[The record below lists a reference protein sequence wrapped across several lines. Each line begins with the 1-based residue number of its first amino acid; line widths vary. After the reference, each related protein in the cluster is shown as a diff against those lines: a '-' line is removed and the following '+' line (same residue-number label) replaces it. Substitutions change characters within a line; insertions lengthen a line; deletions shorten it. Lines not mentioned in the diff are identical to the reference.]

1 MRSKSF
7 AVHSNRLVAIV
18 TSVCLVSSLTACS
31 GSSSKEET
39 GSAKIRA
46 ISDFSQ
52 VCNKVALDPAPAY
65 SKTPGSRSIAFFE
78 RQDQQS
84 PFQTMISTNFPVSW
98 EITGENFQENQLVA
112 CVSRKST
119 KLAKTCDNYEVEDDK
134 TKEKKKAT
142 LELYD
147 ADYEVAVY
155 EAKTAKVLESK
166 VINIKGEEECPM
178 FASFSSDSLVEK
190 RYPQSDQALV
200 DFVKPYVEG
209 Q

>member
-7 AVHSNRLVAIV
+7 AVPSSRLVAIL

-31 GSSSKEET
+31 GSSSKED

-52 VCNKVALDPAPAY
+52 VCNKIALEPAPAY
-65 SKTPGSRSIAFFE
+65 AKTPGSRSVAFFE

-84 PFQTMISTNFPVSW
+84 PFQTMISTTFPVSW
-98 EITGENFQENQLVA
+98 EITGKNFQDNQLVA
-112 CVSRKST
+112 CVSRKSA

-142 LELYD
+142 LELHD
-147 ADYEVAVY
+147 ADYEIVVY
-155 EAKTAKVLESK
+155 EAKTAKVLGSK
-166 VINIKGEEECPM
+166 VVNLKGEEECPM
-178 FASFSSDSLVEK
+178 FASFSSDTLVEK
-190 RYPQSDQALV
+190 RYPQSEQAIV
-200 DFVKPYVEG
+200 DFVKPYVEV